1 MTTMEKE
8 NEAAVILVANI
19 EEEIAEEVADA
30 KEGNINIPSGE
41 LSYTTRINNNNNSS
55 NNHHHNS
62 SNVNHHREKKTKK
75 KKDFFLQ
82 FVHWIDSIRGI
93 HVDSYDDDDDDDDA
107 RNATAA
113 TTKTFSDR
121 AWKKEQRQ
129 RKHYKGS
136 DGIVTQHDPTMT
148 MMIELSEF

>member
-8 NEAAVILVANI
+8 HEAAVILVANK
-19 EEEIAEEVADA
+19 EEEITDA

-41 LSYTTRINNNNNSS
+41 LSYTTRINNNNNNSS

-62 SNVNHHREKKTKK
+62 SNVKHHREKKTKK
-75 KKDFFLQ
+75 KKKDFFIQ